1 MFCFLDHA
9 PHVGEQQLTLFRTV
23 HVCSSGASC
32 ISKLFELQEASD
44 LDIKPTLVLLDTPTE
59 TIFASPSSRPTSSTP
74 GDSSKAEIHTPDEDV
89 YGLNLLQKLITEAH
103 LRGVSKLVIPVPI
116 IAPVESL
123 PSAPAEQMTDG
134 AVERVGAP
142 LGFMPATR
150 QLVKRCLDL
159 GAADVIIS
167 PLSAKCITSL
177 EICAYRAHRDAAREQ
192 QAILEVR
199 RGRKR
204 SWVGVNEEKPF
215 AYLREA
221 MVSGLMSG
229 ICRLS
234 ADDDSQ
240 LISAH
245 IAVSSE
251 RQAVIANAVGPWHFD
266 AHEFTDDE
274 LVVAAMF
281 MFKHALAVPD
291 LEPWRIPT
299 GELSI
304 RSFGLVL
311 LQSVRSAF

>member
-1 MFCFLDHA
+1 MSL
-9 PHVGEQQLTLFRTV
+9 V
-23 HVCSSGASC
+23 HVCTSGSSC
-32 ISKLFELQEASD
+32 IAKLFELQDSSSLE
-44 LDIKPTLVLLDTPTE
+44 IKPTLVLLDTPAE
-59 TIFASPSSRPTSSTP
+59 TNTQRGSRPSSANVE
-74 GDSSKAEIHTPDEDV
+74 GGGNAEIHAPDEDI

-103 LRGVSKLVIPVPI
+103 LRGVSKLIVPVPI
-116 IAPVESL
+116 IVPVDSL
-123 PSAPAEQMTDG
+123 PSASAEQMTDG
-134 AVERVGAP
+134 AAERVAAP

-229 ICRLS
+229 ICRLNT
-234 ADDDSQ
+234 DDDSQ

-251 RQAVIANAVGPWHFD
+251 RQEVIAHSVGPWHFD

-281 MFKHALAVPD
+281 MFKHALAVPE
-291 LEPWRIPT
+291 LEAWRIPT
-299 GELSI
+299 GELSYDQ
-304 RSFGLVL
+304 GTLVP
-311 LQSVRSAF
+311 AFD

>member
-1 MFCFLDHA
+1 M
-9 PHVGEQQLTLFRTV
+9 
-23 HVCSSGASC
+23 
-32 ISKLFELQEASD
+32 
-44 LDIKPTLVLLDTPTE
+44 DIKPTLVLLDTP
-59 TIFASPSSRPTSSTP
+59 ADSYSAQPNSRPTSSQTT
-74 GDSSKAEIHTPDEDV
+74 GNMDIHAPDEDV

-103 LRGVSKLVIPVPI
+103 LRGISKLIVPIPI
-116 IAPVESL
+116 IAPVDT
-123 PSAPAEQMTDG
+123 APATTDQMTDG
-134 AVERVGAP
+134 AVERIVAP

-177 EICAYRAHRDAAREQ
+177 EICAYRAHRDATREQ

-251 RQAVIANAVGPWHFD
+251 RQAVIAGAVGPWHFD

-281 MFKHALAVPD
+281 MFKHALSVPD
-291 LEPWRIPT
+291 LEAWRIPT
-299 GELSI
+299 GELSN
-304 RSFGLVL
+304 SASGL
-311 LQSVRSAF
+311 ATPAAAHNAY

>member
-1 MFCFLDHA
+1 M
-9 PHVGEQQLTLFRTV
+9 PQIV
-23 HVCSSGASC
+23 HVCQSGASC
-32 ISKLFELQEASD
+32 IAKLFEIQEASD
-44 LDIKPTLVLLDTPTE
+44 FDVKPTLVLLDTPSDTPLNPSNRPSPTE
-59 TIFASPSSRPTSSTP
+59 SHKT
-74 GDSSKAEIHTPDEDV
+74 DIHAPDEDI
-89 YGLNLLQKLITEAH
+89 YGLNLLQKLMTEAH
-103 LRGVSKLVIPVPI
+103 LRGVSKLVVPVPI
-116 IAPVESL
+116 ISPIDSL
-123 PSAPAEQMTDG
+123 PAAPAEQMTDG
-134 AVERVGAP
+134 AVEHAGAP

-150 QLVKRCLDL
+150 KLVKRCLDL

-177 EICAYRAHRDAAREQ
+177 EICAYRAHRDATREQ

-229 ICRLS
+229 ICRMN
-234 ADDDSQ
+234 ADDDAQ

-251 RQAVIANAVGPWHFD
+251 RQAVIAKAIGPWHFD
-266 AHEFTDDE
+266 AHAFTDDE

-281 MFKHALAVPD
+281 MFKHALAVPE
-291 LEPWRIPT
+291 LEQWRIPT

-304 RSFGLVL
+304 RSPSLVAPGA
-311 LQSVRSAF
+311 VRSVY